1 MSEASS
7 MSEPPTYDLFGNA
20 IFSPGLADGP
30 TRSTS
35 PGGSA
40 TDPSGQDHH
49 PVSRFRARDSDEP
62 MPTSDTS
69 GPLFTNSSPSADL
82 QRFLESRLRQSLA
95 ASGSPEFAL
104 TWSTWDLP
112 SGVPICRLRASAH
125 RTSGNGSSGWRSPAA
140 QEAGITLDRLVTK
153 NGEPW
158 TPGQRAY
165 DRETG
170 RLCETGLVQQA
181 AAAGWPTPNAVD
193 GSIPDTTSENTLRR
207 GDPNGTLRSTSGN
220 LAKDAVLKVG
230 WPTPRKC
237 DDQGGPRVYDGKR
250 GATLRE
256 AVAGWATPTAK
267 DAADAGSRNTPGS
280 KAHSGYSL
288 TDQARGDFGTGRLAG
303 WPTPC
308 ESDKK
313 GASGPNCHAFQRGD
327 INRLADLVAGWPT
340 PNAMTGGQTSRS
352 GDRKDELLISGL
364 TRSGSN
370 ASTEKRGAL
379 SPRFSLW
386 LQGYP
391 TGWASCGEAVIRS
404 SRKPPPSSSPR

>member
-1 MSEASS
+1 M
-7 MSEPPTYDLFGNA
+7 
-20 IFSPGLADGP
+20 
-30 TRSTS
+30 
-35 PGGSA
+35 
-40 TDPSGQDHH
+40 Q
-49 PVSRFRARDSDEP
+49 
-62 MPTSDTS
+62 
-69 GPLFTNSSPSADL
+69 
-82 QRFLESRLRQSLA
+82 Q
-95 ASGSPEFAL
+95 
-104 TWSTWDLP
+104 
-112 SGVPICRLRASAH
+112 
-125 RTSGNGSSGWRSPAA
+125 
-140 QEAGITLDRLVTK
+140 TLS
-153 NGEPW
+153 
-158 TPGQRAY
+158 
-165 DRETG
+165 
-170 RLCETGLVQQA
+170 
-181 AAAGWPTPNAVD
+181 AGWPTPNAVD
-193 GSIPDTTSENTLRR
+193 GSIPDSTSENTLRR

-220 LAKDAVLKVG
+220 LAKDAILKVG

-250 GATLRE
+250 GAALRE

-313 GASGPNCHAFQRGD
+313 GASGPNCQAFQRGD

-386 LQGYP
+386 LQGFE
-391 TGWASCGEAVIRS
+391 TGWASCGEAVTAS
-404 SRKPPPSSSPR
+404 SRKRPPSSSPR